1 MCTLVAF
8 VATTIFT
15 DFGRA
20 LKQRRAQL
28 SEPMARAALKTIL
41 GNRRHYGGMIVHLGI
56 LVMAIGFVGSGLF
69 RSEMTVAMKTGD
81 VVEIGGERIRFD
93 GVDAF
98 PRANYQTVEAKF
110 TLLNSG
116 RIVQPERRKYPV
128 QAAPT
133 TEAGIDSTILR
144 DVYVVLAEAAGDHWA
159 VHVYVNPLV
168 SFIWNGGIIILIGLF
183 LTLSTRRKAL
193 SQKMPATEPVEA

>member
-1 MCTLVAF
+1 

-15 DFGRA
+15 DYGRA
-20 LKQRRAQL
+20 LRQRRAQL
-28 SEPMARAALKTIL
+28 AEPLARAAVKTVL

-69 RSEMTVAMKTGD
+69 RSEITVAMKQGD
-81 VVEIGGERIRFD
+81 VVQVGSERIRFD

-98 PRANYQTVEAKF
+98 SRSNYQTLEGKF

-116 RIVQPERRKYPV
+116 RVVTPERRKYPV
-128 QAAPT
+128 QEAPT
-133 TEAGIDSTILR
+133 TESGIDSTLLR

-168 SFIWNGGIIILIGLF
+168 SFVWNGGIIILLGLF
-183 LTLSTRRKAL
+183 LTLSTRRKSL
-193 SQKMPATEPVEA
+193 KQSSPAPKPIETQ

>member
-1 MCTLVAF
+1 
-8 VATTIFT
+8 
-15 DFGRA
+15 
-20 LKQRRAQL
+20 
-28 SEPMARAALKTIL
+28 
-41 GNRRHYGGMIVHLGI
+41 MIVHLGI

-69 RSEMTVAMKTGD
+69 RSEMSVAMKTGD
-81 VVEIGGERIRFD
+81 VVEVGGERIRFD

-98 PRANYQTVEAKF
+98 PRANYQTVEASF

-159 VHVYVNPLV
+159 VHIYVNPLV
-168 SFIWNGGIIILIGLF
+168 SFIWNGGITILIGLF

-193 SQKMPATEPVEA
+193 GQKTSASRTAEA